1 MRVLLASLAALAAA
15 PAAQAQGLPGDP
27 LLSAAITQS
36 FTADSNFGLDDPN
49 PGTSYYAD
57 TRLLLGLVNE
67 TPTQTFALGLDTGL
81 RALWEAE
88 QDFDFTFASPSTA
101 TLDYGNEWSS
111 GNADVF
117 LNYRQLD
124 RNQTDTIDT
133 NESETVEDLREVNNN
148 ATERRYNGGFSLE
161 LATQSRSSYQLNFA
175 ATRFDYSGGDP
186 DTDDNTPRTTLD
198 GDAQWL
204 LVLNP
209 ILTGTLGVAYYHYDA
224 ENPQETRIQ
233 QGEVTAGVIYTP
245 SEVLELS
252 FGAGYGTYKREQ
264 LEALGGGQFGN
275 RQTLDDDGG
284 YVLDGGLEY
293 EFEQATVN
301 ADLRLTNAAPETR
314 LSGTVR
320 ARYPLPN
327 GALTGRVFQRY
338 GGGDTG
344 EEIRVT
350 GAGIGIEHEI
360 NRVSQLEFDVN
371 LARQEDLDTTDPDF
385 DRLNFTATYS
395 YALTEAVSANV
406 GYRYRKRDEKSDAQ
420 NPDVERADSNA
431 VFLEIGRAFST
442 RP

>member
-1 MRVLLASLAALAAA
+1 MRRVLLAALAAA
-15 PAAQAQGLPGDP
+15 ATAPAARAQGLGDP

-36 FTADSNFGLDDPN
+36 VTADSNYGLDDPN

-101 TLDYGNEWSS
+101 TLDYGNEWSN
-111 GNADVF
+111 GAADVF
-117 LNYRQLD
+117 LNYRQVD
-124 RNQTDTIDT
+124 RDRTSTVFDFD
-133 NESETVEDLREVNNN
+133 ETGAVEDIREVDND
-148 ATERRYNGGFSLE
+148 ATERRYNGGFALE

-186 DTDDNTPRTTLD
+186 DATDNTPRTTLE
-198 GDAQWL
+198 GDALWL
-204 LVLNP
+204 LALNP
-209 ILTGTLGVAYYHYDA
+209 VLTGTLGVAYYDYDA
-224 ENPQETRIQ
+224 ENPQETQIR
-233 QGEVTAGVIYTP
+233 QGEVVAGVIYTP
-245 SEVLELS
+245 SEVLELN
-252 FGAGYGTYKREQ
+252 FGAGYGVYEREER
-264 LEALGGGQFGN
+264 LRLGPGEFGPHE
-275 RQTLDDDGG
+275 TLDDDGG
-284 YVLDGGLEY
+284 YVLNGGVRY
-293 EFEQATVN
+293 DFEQATVN
-301 ADLRLTNAAPETR
+301 AELRLTNAAPETR
-314 LSGTVR
+314 LSGFVR

-350 GAGIGIEHEI
+350 GAGIGIEREI

-371 LARQEDLDTTDPDF
+371 VARQEDLDTDDPDT

-395 YALTEAVSANV
+395 YALTEAVSASV
-406 GYRYRKRDEKSDAQ
+406 GYRFRKRDED
-420 NPDVERADSNA
+420 PDNATSNA
-431 VFLEIGRAFST
+431 VFLEVGRAFAT